1 MSDLYLSVP
10 VLEPVEARRQ
20 PWLPFYKLRPP
31 YLLSW
36 GFLPVGKDV
45 PQLARLPPKP
55 QGLACPYFPST
66 G

>member
-1 MSDLYLSVP
+1 MSDLYLFVP

-20 PWLPFYKLRPP
+20 PWLPFYKIRPP

-45 PQLARLPPKP
+45 PQLA
-55 QGLACPYFPST
+55 
-66 G
+66 

>member
-1 MSDLYLSVP
+1 MSDLYLFVP

-20 PWLPFYKLRPP
+20 PWLPFHTLRPP

-45 PQLARLPPKP
+45 PQLA
-55 QGLACPYFPST
+55 
-66 G
+66 